1 VGLLNAFINPLGTTM
16 HRTATIKDV
25 AQLATVSPT
34 TVSLV
39 LNDVANS
46 RIPAATAIRVRAAAA
61 KLGYAP
67 NPLARGLRRR
77 RTDVIALISD
87 TITTT
92 PFAVRM
98 IEAVE
103 QVVQRNGLL
112 LMLVNT
118 GGDTAIERAVVSTLG
133 RQQVDGFL
141 YACMH
146 HRIVDPPEGLGPNVV
161 LLNAR
166 TRRGRLPAVI
176 PDDRGGAR
184 TAVTELLDHGHRR
197 IGFVNDARRPVAAGL
212 RLAGYRDALKAYGMR
227 FDRRLVLDAEPT
239 LDGSAAAAIQLHDRT
254 AMTALFCFNDRMA
267 VGAYRGLRQR
277 GCAVP
282 HDVSV
287 VGFDDQEY
295 VAAYAE
301 PPLTTV
307 ALPHHAM
314 GEWAALTLIDLITGQ
329 PAPTRVSVMRCELV
343 RRGSVSRAA
352 EVAPTDRNVPVS

>member
-1 VGLLNAFINPLGTTM
+1 M
-16 HRTATIKDV
+16 HLSPASVTRIADAMGATVRRTATIKDV

-46 RIPAATAIRVRAAAA
+46 RIPAATATRVRAAAA

-103 QVVQRNGLL
+103 DVIRRNGLL
-112 LMLVNT
+112 LLLVNT
-118 GGDTAIERAVVSTLG
+118 GGDAAMEHAAFSTFG
-133 RQQVDGFL
+133 HQQVDGFL

-146 HRIVDPPEGLGPNVV
+146 HRIVEPPEGLGHNVV

-166 TRRGRLPAVI
+166 TRRGRRPAVL

-184 TAVTELLDHGHRR
+184 DAVTELLEHGHRR
-197 IGFVNDARRPVAAGL
+197 IGFVNDVRRPLAAGL
-212 RLAGYRDALKAYGMR
+212 RLSGYRDALKAYGVR
-227 FDRRLVLDAEPT
+227 FDRRLVVDAEPT
-239 LDGSAAAAIQLHDRT
+239 LDGGAAAAIELYDRT

-267 VGAYRGLRQR
+267 VGAYRGLRHR
-277 GCAVP
+277 GCVVP
-282 HDVSV
+282 DDMSV
-287 VGFDDQEY
+287 IGFDDQEF

-307 ALPHHAM
+307 ALPHYAM
-314 GEWAALTLIDLITGQ
+314 GEWAASTLLDLITGG
-329 PAPTRVSVMRCELV
+329 PAPTGVYAMPCELV
-343 RRGSVSRAA
+343 RRGSVGRAA
-352 EVAPTDRNVPVS
+352 KGRGN

>member
-1 VGLLNAFINPLGTTM
+1 VGSAESIYHPLGTTVR
-16 HRTATIKDV
+16 RTATIRDV

-39 LNDVANS
+39 LNNVANS
-46 RIPAATAIRVRAAAA
+46 RIPAATAIRVRAAAT

-103 QVVQRNGLL
+103 EVVRRNGLL
-112 LMLVNT
+112 LLLVNT
-118 GGDTAIERAVVSTLG
+118 GADASVERAVVNTLG

-146 HRIVDPPEGLGPNVV
+146 HRIVDPPEGLGHNVV

-166 TRRGRLPAVI
+166 TRRGRMPAVL

-184 TAVTELLDHGHRR
+184 VAVTELLEHGHRR

-212 RLAGYRDALKAYGMR
+212 RLSGYRDALKAYGVR
-227 FDRRLVLDAEPT
+227 FDRRLVLEAEPT
-239 LDGSAAAAIQLHDRT
+239 LEASAAAALQLYDRT
-254 AMTALFCFNDRMA
+254 EMTALFCFNDRMA
-267 VGAYRGLRQR
+267 VGAYRGLRHR

-287 VGFDDQEY
+287 VGFDDQEF

-307 ALPHHAM
+307 ALPHYAM
-314 GEWAALTLIDLITGQ
+314 GEWAARTLVDLINGR
-329 PAPTRVSVMRCELV
+329 PAATRVYVMRCELV
-343 RRGSVSRAA
+343 RRDSVGRAA
-352 EVAPTDRNVPVS
+352 SDRKVRVS